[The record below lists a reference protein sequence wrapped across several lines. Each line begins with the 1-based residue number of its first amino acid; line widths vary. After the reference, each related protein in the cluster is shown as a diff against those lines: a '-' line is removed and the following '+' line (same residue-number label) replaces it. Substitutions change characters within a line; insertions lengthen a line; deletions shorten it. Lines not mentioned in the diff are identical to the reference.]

1 MHLILSRAFKN
12 GEEAASADA
21 AVAQFNWEMN
31 SRVMALG
38 AVKESW
44 L

>member
-1 MHLILSRAFKN
+1 MHLILSRTFKD

-31 SRVMALG
+31 SGVMGLG